1 MANNS
6 ILTPTKYTGVFYR
19 ITKNNDKVFYITY
32 MQNKK
37 YTKKKI
43 GSFKEGITAEY
54 ANKIRAKRTSVD
66 RLKEDAP
73 MLLNQKLPTFD
84 ECFNMYYKSIET
96 KSDSMNTKR
105 RYELHVKST
114 FENIRMDD
122 ITTQMVEDFKLKAK
136 KLKSQKTNREYAPK
150 TINDW
155 INIIGTVFN
164 YMISKKDLNVKNPAI
179 ATKVER
185 DKVDNDRERYLELD
199 EIKKIWDALDNRRE
213 YFNNQIRAEVTENVK
228 VFLALSLSTG
238 ARLRS
243 VLTISKADINLN
255 TNTVMIKNHKANRT
269 YNGYIHPKYKELI
282 AKRIE
287 KLRPIDYVVN
297 SSPIELSRNAINK
310 VLQPIFDE
318 LFNQGLKPEDSKR
331 RVVIHT
337 LRHTFASQL
346 AIAETPI
353 YTIMRLMDHADISQ
367 TIRYA
372 KLSSK
377 NGSDA
382 VFALN
387 FI

>member
-1 MANNS
+1 MLNNS
-6 ILTPTKYTGVFYR
+6 TLTATKYTGVFYR
-19 ITKNNDKVFYITY
+19 LTKNNDKVFYITF

-37 YTKKKI
+37 YTKEKI

-73 MLLNQKLPTFD
+73 MFLNQKLPTFD

-96 KSDSMNTKR
+96 KSDSPNTKR
-105 RYELHVKST
+105 RYELHVKPT
-114 FENIRMDD
+114 FGHIKIDD
-122 ITTQMVEDFKLKAK
+122 ITTQMVEDFKIKSK
-136 KLKSQKTNREYAPK
+136 KLKSQKTTRQYAPK

-155 INIIGTVFN
+155 INTIGTVFN

-185 DKVDNDRERYLELD
+185 EKVDNDRERYLELN
-199 EIKKIWDALDNRRE
+199 EIKKIWDVLDNRQE
-213 YFNNQIRAEVTENVK
+213 LFDNKINDNVTENIK

-255 TNTVMIKNHKANRT
+255 TNTVIIKNHKANRT
-269 YNGYIHPKYKELI
+269 YNGYIHSNYRELI

-287 KLRPIDYVVN
+287 NLSPIDYVVN
-297 SSPIELSRNAINK
+297 SSPEELNRNSINK
-310 VLQPIFDE
+310 ILQPIFDK
-318 LFNQGLKPEDSKR
+318 LFNQGLKSEDSKR

-382 VFALN
+382 VFGLK
-387 FI
+387 F

>member
-1 MANNS
+1 MLNNS
-6 ILTPTKYTGVFYR
+6 TLTATKYTGVFYR
-19 ITKNNDKVFYITY
+19 LTKKNDKVFYITY

-37 YTKKKI
+37 YTKEKI
-43 GSFKEGITAEY
+43 GSFKEGISAEY
-54 ANKIRAKRTSVD
+54 ANKIRAKRTSID

-73 MLLNQKLPTFD
+73 MFLNQKLPTFD

-96 KSDSMNTKR
+96 KSDSPNTKR
-105 RYELHVKST
+105 RYELHVKPT
-114 FENIRMDD
+114 FGHIKIDD
-122 ITTQMVEDFKLKAK
+122 ITTQMVEDFKIKSK
-136 KLKSQKTNREYAPK
+136 KLKSQKTTRKYAPK

-155 INIIGTVFN
+155 INTIGTVFN
-164 YMISKKDLNVKNPAI
+164 YMISKKDLSVKNPASAAKI
-179 ATKVER
+179 ER
-185 DKVDNDRERYLELD
+185 ENVDNDRERYLELN
-199 EIKKIWDALDNRRE
+199 EINKIWDALDNRQE
-213 YFNNQIRAEVTENVK
+213 LFDNKINDDVTENIK

-255 TNTVMIKNHKANRT
+255 TNAVMIKNHKAKGT
-269 YNGYIHPKYKELI
+269 YNGYIHPKYRKLI

-287 KLRPIDYVVN
+287 NLSPIDYLVN
-297 SSPIELSRNAINK
+297 SSPKELNRNSINK
-310 VLQPIFDE
+310 VLQPIFDK
-318 LFNQGLKPEDSKR
+318 LFNQGLKPDDSKR

-382 VFALN
+382 VFGLK
-387 FI
+387 F

>member
-1 MANNS
+1 M
-6 ILTPTKYTGVFYR
+6 IKTKFTGVYYR
-19 ITKNNDKVFYITY
+19 DLQNNDRVFIITY
-32 MQNKK
+32 KLNGKFKK
-37 YTKKKI
+37 EKV
-43 GSFKEGITAEY
+43 GSTKEGITAIY
-54 ANKIRAKRTSVD
+54 ASKIRAKRTSID
-66 RLKEDAP
+66 RLKDDAP
-73 MLLNQKLPTFD
+73 MFLNQKLPTFD

-96 KSDSMNTKR
+96 KSDSLNTKR
-105 RYELHVKST
+105 RYELHVKPT
-114 FENIRMDD
+114 FGHIKIDD
-122 ITTQMVEDFKLKAK
+122 ITTQMVEDFKIKSK
-136 KLKSQKTNREYAPK
+136 KLKSQKTTRKYAPK

-155 INIIGTVFN
+155 INTIGTVFN
-164 YMISKKDLNVKNPAI
+164 YMISKKDLSVKNPASAAKI
-179 ATKVER
+179 ER
-185 DKVDNDRERYLELD
+185 ENVDNDRERYLELN
-199 EIKKIWDALDNRRE
+199 EINKIWDALDNRQE
-213 YFNNQIRAEVTENVK
+213 LFDNKINDDVTENIK

-255 TNTVMIKNHKANRT
+255 TNAVMIKNHKAKGT
-269 YNGYIHPKYKELI
+269 YNGYIHPKYRKLI

-287 KLRPIDYVVN
+287 NLSPIDYLVN
-297 SSPIELSRNAINK
+297 SSPKELNRNSINK
-310 VLQPIFDE
+310 VLQPIFDK
-318 LFNQGLKPEDSKR
+318 LFNQGLKPDDSKR

-382 VFALN
+382 VFGLK
-387 FI
+387 F

>member
-6 ILTPTKYTGVFYR
+6 TLTATKYTGVFYR
-19 ITKNNDKVFYITY
+19 LTKNNDKVFYITY

-37 YTKKKI
+37 YTKEKI
-43 GSFKEGITAEY
+43 GSFKEGISAEY
-54 ANKIRAKRTSVD
+54 ANKIRAKRTSID

-73 MLLNQKLPTFD
+73 MFLNQKLPTFD

-96 KSDSMNTKR
+96 KSDSPNTKR
-105 RYELHVKST
+105 RYELHVKPT
-114 FENIRMDD
+114 FGHIKIDD
-122 ITTQMVEDFKLKAK
+122 ITTQMVEDFKIKSK
-136 KLKSQKTNREYAPK
+136 KLKSQKTTLEYAPK

-155 INIIGTVFN
+155 INTIGTVFN
-164 YMISKKDLNVKNPAI
+164 YMVSKKDLNVKNPAT
-179 ATKVER
+179 AAKVER
-185 DKVDNDRERYLELD
+185 EKVDNDRERYLELN
-199 EIKKIWDALDNRRE
+199 EIKKIWDALDNRQE
-213 YFNNQIRAEVTENVK
+213 LFDNKINDDVTENIK

-238 ARLRS
+238 ARLRG
-243 VLTISKADINLN
+243 VLTISKADINLSSN
-255 TNTVMIKNHKANRT
+255 AVMIKNHKARRT
-269 YNGYIHPKYKELI
+269 YNGYIHPKYRELI

-287 KLRPIDYVVN
+287 NLSPIDYLVN
-297 SSPIELSRNAINK
+297 SSPEELNRNSINK
-310 VLQPIFDE
+310 ILQPIFDK
-318 LFNQGLKPEDSKR
+318 LFNQGLKPEDRKR

-377 NGSDA
+377 NGRDA
-382 VFALN
+382 VFNLKL
-387 FI
+387 I

>member
-1 MANNS
+1 MVNNS
-6 ILTPTKYTGVFYR
+6 TLTPTKYTGVFYR
-19 ITKNNDKVFYITY
+19 LTKNNDKVFYITY

-37 YTKKKI
+37 YTKEKI

-54 ANKIRAKRTSVD
+54 ANKIRAKRTSID

-73 MLLNQKLPTFD
+73 MFLNQKLPTFD

-96 KSDSMNTKR
+96 KSDSPNTKR
-105 RYELHVKST
+105 RYELHVKPT
-114 FENIRMDD
+114 FGHIKIDD
-122 ITTQMVEDFKLKAK
+122 ITTQMVEDFKIKSK
-136 KLKSQKTNREYAPK
+136 KLKSQKTTRKYAPK

-155 INIIGTVFN
+155 INTIGTVFN
-164 YMISKKDLNVKNPAI
+164 YMISKKDLSVKNPASAAKI
-179 ATKVER
+179 ER
-185 DKVDNDRERYLELD
+185 ENVDNDRERYLELN
-199 EIKKIWDALDNRRE
+199 EINKIWDALDNRQE
-213 YFNNQIRAEVTENVK
+213 LFDNKINDDVTENIK

-255 TNTVMIKNHKANRT
+255 TNAVMIKNHKAKGT
-269 YNGYIHPKYKELI
+269 YNGYIHPKYRKLI

-287 KLRPIDYVVN
+287 NLSPIDYLVN
-297 SSPIELSRNAINK
+297 SSPKELNRNSINK
-310 VLQPIFDE
+310 VLQPIFDK
-318 LFNQGLKPEDSKR
+318 LFNQGLKPDDSKR

-382 VFALN
+382 VFGLK
-387 FI
+387 F